1 MFFAYQLSHLE
12 KKSLPSSAAE
22 PGVFVLALGCPKA
35 AAWAETHQ
43 GRLVDGFLRNPKD
56 SVGKILRRAG
66 HELRRVEN

>member
-43 GRLVDGFLRNPKD
+43 GRLVDGFLRHPKD

>member
-1 MFFAYQLSHLE
+1 ME

-43 GRLVDGFLRNPKD
+43 GRLVDGFLRHPKD